1 MYPTPGIGHPKLI
14 QTHRFNITIIL
25 TGLLDHPTIEA
36 YIRRITAA
44 HPSISFLRLP
54 HIPLFAST
62 SVSLAAKAFDF
73 IKANAS
79 SVATYLSQISQTS
92 AIKAFFIDLF
102 CTSTMESA
110 SSMGIPVYYFFSSGA
125 AVLALFSYFPKLHEE
140 RSESFKDMV
149 RVDLRVPGNAPLK
162 AVNMSEPLLDGYEES
177 EDDGDESGSSKVRGS
192 IRLGFSVAI
201 WVP

>member
-140 RSESFKDMV
+140 RTKEDVSLEH
-149 RVDLRVPGNAPLK
+149 A
-162 AVNMSEPLLDGYEES
+162 LDG
-177 EDDGDESGSSKVRGS
+177 GDAAAE
-192 IRLGFSVAI
+192 
-201 WVP
+201 